1 MRGGKKKNRRTEKR
15 ITKASIDSGRRS
27 NDLRQTARELKGQG
41 RGRRFPRVKS
51 TYRLRSRRSSEFPVI
66 NYGVD
71 DRVPPLFLLL
81 LLLPP
86 PPRPFF
92 FFLFFSFYLAPG
104 SYPFA
109 HPFPSMSGSSPF
121 SPPAL
126 ETLAPFSLFFL
137 YSPNCLAEAVC
148 CVSGQRSNHV
158 WSPFIKLSIP
168 DTCTARARDDGTLDG
183 TSEHAWPRLFRQP
196 ILNSDPKP
204 ESDLKER
211 C

>member
-1 MRGGKKKNRRTEKR
+1 MTFGKLRASRGG
-15 ITKASIDSGRRS
+15 
-27 NDLRQTARELKGQG
+27 
-41 RGRRFPRVKS
+41 RFPWVKS

-81 LLLPP
+81 LPPLPAVLFLLVPLLSTSPP
-86 PPRPFF
+86 FV
-92 FFLFFSFYLAPG
+92 
-104 SYPFA
+104 PFA
-109 HPFPSMSGSSPF
+109 HPFPSMSAPLLF
-121 SPPAL
+121 LLPL

-168 DTCTARARDDGTLDG
+168 DTCTARARRN
-183 TSEHAWPRLFRQP
+183 PRW
-196 ILNSDPKP
+196 N
-204 ESDLKER
+204 ER
-211 C
+211 ARVASTISPADFEL

>member
-1 MRGGKKKNRRTEKR
+1 MVGRKPSANGTSREHKAVRSGKKKNRQTEKR

-27 NDLRQTARELKGQG
+27 NDLRQTARESKGEG
-41 RGRRFPRVKS
+41 RGGRFPRVKS

-81 LLLPP
+81 LPP

-92 FFLFFSFYLAPG
+92 FFLFFSFYLAPVRTR
-104 SYPFA
+104 
-109 HPFPSMSGSSPF
+109 SPTLSHQCRAPLLF
-121 SPPAL
+121 LLPL

-168 DTCTARARDDGTLDG
+168 DTCTARARRN
-183 TSEHAWPRLFRQP
+183 PRW
-196 ILNSDPKP
+196 N
-204 ESDLKER
+204 ER
-211 C
+211 ARVASTISPADFEL